1 MFVMMFIIL
10 MYCLGEN
17 IIGSYN
23 DDDIYRMCV
32 ADHAAPHRLDES
44 LRKKSISS
52 PSSSKEETSS
62 TPWNGDGNAH
72 PRSRSPSEDR

>member
-1 MFVMMFIIL
+1 MFVIMFIIF
-10 MYCLGEN
+10 MYCIGEN

-23 DDDIYRMCV
+23 DDDIYRMSV

-44 LRKKSISS
+44 LRKKPTAS
-52 PSSSKEETSS
+52 PGSSKEEASF

-72 PRSRSPSEDR
+72 PRSPSPSEDR